1 MAGPGGE
8 VRVLG
13 AEDELRL
20 LCLHQARHG
29 MARPLW
35 LCDVGACLEGLPE
48 GFDWEDCLRGGAGL
62 SGWTACVVGL
72 ARRLL
77 GAVVVGDY
85 SDRGGAPA
93 WVERA
98 VLRCW
103 GGAQPFWHHG
113 HGSAPIKDAFRLGL
127 SPSSSALMAPSVLIQ
142 LAAFVRRKGPYLWR
156 LLRPRKRPVGRIGP
170 RLSIHRH

>member
-1 MAGPGGE
+1 

-48 GFDWEDCLRGGAGL
+48 GFDWDYCLRGRG
-62 SGWTACVVGL
+62 SGWVECVVGL

-77 GAVVVGDY
+77 GAVAVGDY
-85 SDRGGAPA
+85 SDRGDGVPA

-103 GGAQPFWHHG
+103 GEERPSWRHG
-113 HGSAPIKDAFRLGL
+113 HGSGPIKDAFGLGL
-127 SPSSSALMAPSVLIQ
+127 SPSSPALMASSFLIQ
-142 LAAFVRRKGPYLWR
+142 LTAFLRRKGPYLWR
-156 LLRPRKRPVGRIGP
+156 VFRPRKGPMRGAGP
-170 RLSIHRH
+170 RLPVHRH